1 MVVGLVGVL
10 GVGLFY
16 VRLVSVLGVSIQC
29 SSTALWMAVDSDAT
43 AALLIR
49 LI

>member
-10 GVGLFY
+10 DVGLFCA
-16 VRLVSVLGVSIQC
+16 RLVGVLGVSIQC
-29 SSTALWMAVDSDAT
+29 SITALWVAVDSDAT